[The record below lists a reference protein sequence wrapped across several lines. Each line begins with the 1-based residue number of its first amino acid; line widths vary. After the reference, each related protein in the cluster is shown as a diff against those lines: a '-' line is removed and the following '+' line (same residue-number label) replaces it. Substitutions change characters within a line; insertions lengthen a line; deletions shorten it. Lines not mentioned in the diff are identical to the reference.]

1 MQLTQTFLA
10 RAGLSAYRIRAL
22 QRIKMNGFVQPGD
35 ELHTQV
41 SVKSQTEDAMV
52 LHFRSEVAGKR
63 VCVLDIVLDA

>member
-1 MQLTQTFLA
+1 
-10 RAGLSAYRIRAL
+10 
-22 QRIKMNGFVQPGD
+22 MNGFVQPGD